1 MKPKVFMLGWEYP
14 PFLNG
19 GLGVASM
26 GLGEA
31 LSNYASVKMVVP
43 HSDSQYSGNLSSLT
57 GLNELELGE
66 LWKSTYDLDYEKL
79 KKVRLAHVDVRLSG
93 YEFIDEAM
101 LPADFEA
108 GSLFVRKER
117 NIHEEHISPQSF
129 KIIEPYGQDLLERV
143 RDYTEISVRLA
154 QQQEFDLIHVHD
166 WMTFLAGLEIKA
178 MYDRPLVLHVHSLE
192 YDRTSPKNKGW
203 VYQLEKHAMEEA
215 DAIIP
220 VSHYTARVISTHY
233 GITPSKIFPVHNGI
247 GLEETEIGEV
257 EKPFPEKIV
266 VFLGRIAAQKGPD
279 LMVEA
284 AAEVLKKNSEVR
296 FVIAGE
302 GEMLPLVAEQ
312 VAKNRLGDHIHL
324 TGFLTRQ
331 ETRKL
336 LAMADLF
343 VMPSVSEPFGLVAL
357 EAAQMG
363 VPSIISKFSGVA
375 EVLPEAIK
383 VDPADTLSMAAQ
395 INNQLIKPPSKRQK
409 TDLSL
414 LSWDIAAKKVSKIYQ
429 MLMG

>member
-31 LSNYASVKMVVP
+31 LSDYARVKMVVP
-43 HSDSQYSGNLSSLT
+43 HSDSPYSGNLTRLT
-57 GLNELELGE
+57 GLNELDLDE
-66 LWKSTYDLDYEKL
+66 LWKKTRELDYEKL

-93 YEFIDEAM
+93 YEFIDEEM

-108 GSLFVRKER
+108 GSLFVRKEQ
-117 NIHEEHISPQSF
+117 NIHERQKSLESF
-129 KIIEPYGQDLLERV
+129 KIVEPYGQDLLERV
-143 RDYTEISVRLA
+143 KDYTEICVRLA
-154 QQQEFDLIHVHD
+154 QHQEFDLIHAHD

-203 VYQLEKHAMEEA
+203 VYQLEKHAMEVA

-220 VSHYTARVISTHY
+220 VSHYTAGIISKHY
-233 GITPSKIFPVHNGI
+233 GITPEKIFPVHNGI
-247 GLEETEIGEV
+247 GLKEAEIGDTEN
-257 EKPFPEKIV
+257 PFPEKIV

-279 LMVEA
+279 LLVEA
-284 AAEVLKKNSEVR
+284 AVEVLKKNHEVR

-302 GEMLPLVAEQ
+302 GDMLSVVTEQ
-312 VAKNRLGDHIHL
+312 VAKNRLGNHIHF
-324 TGFLTRQ
+324 TGFLTRE

-343 VMPSVSEPFGLVAL
+343 VMPSISEPFGLVAL

-375 EVLPEAIK
+375 EVLADAIK
-383 VDPADTLSMAAQ
+383 VDPSDTLSLAAQ
-395 INNQLIKPPSKRQK
+395 INNQLIKPRTKREMA
-409 TDLSL
+409 DLSL
-414 LSWDIAAKKVSKIYQ
+414 LSWDAAAKKVSKIYQ
-429 MLMG
+429 MLLG